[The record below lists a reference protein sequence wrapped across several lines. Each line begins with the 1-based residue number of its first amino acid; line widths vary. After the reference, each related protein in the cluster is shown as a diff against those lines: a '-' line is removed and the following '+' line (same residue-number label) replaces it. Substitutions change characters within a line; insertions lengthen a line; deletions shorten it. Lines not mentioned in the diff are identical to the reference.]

1 MGLPRW
7 HKVVRNPP
15 ASEGHK
21 RPGVDPWWGRS
32 PGAGNNSPLQCSCLE
47 SPMDRGPGGLR
58 CRGCREWDVPE
69 WLSSSSSSGRR
80 VVNKAECTAPNSNL
94 SKRKANETIGIGHF
108 LFKIKAASLISLQLL
123 QKLTKKGKFRQYAKI

>member
-32 PGAGNNSPLQCSCLE
+32 PGAGNDSPLQCSCLE
-47 SPMDRGPGGLR
+47 SPMDREGLAGCGAGGAESGTRL
-58 CRGCREWDVPE
+58 
-69 WLSSSSSSGRR
+69 SGRAAAAADVWLTR
-80 VVNKAECTAPNSNL
+80 QSVQRQTATYLNARPINN
-94 SKRKANETIGIGHF
+94 RNR
-108 LFKIKAASLISLQLL
+108 SLLI
-123 QKLTKKGKFRQYAKI
+123 